1 MGGRSEVH
9 ITWAANRE
17 VAEEPPN
24 IRDMSHFY
32 AYGLSFKKVFSG
44 VLMSFRVV

>member
-1 MGGRSEVH
+1 MGGRSEGH
-9 ITWAANRE
+9 ITWAVNMEPA
-17 VAEEPPN
+17 AEPPYN
-24 IRDMSHFY
+24 RDMSHFY

>member
-1 MGGRSEVH
+1 MGGRSEGY

-32 AYGLSFKKVFSG
+32 AYGVSFAESVFGSANE
-44 VLMSFRVV
+44 F